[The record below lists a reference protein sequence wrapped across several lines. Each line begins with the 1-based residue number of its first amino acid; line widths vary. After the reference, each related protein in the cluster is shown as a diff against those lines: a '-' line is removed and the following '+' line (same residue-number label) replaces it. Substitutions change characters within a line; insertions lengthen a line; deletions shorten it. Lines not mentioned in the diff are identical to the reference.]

1 MLKKK
6 GWLLAGASAL
16 VITLGGISHRKKG
29 LVYRHPS
36 FFKIKPI
43 KQFSDILYL
52 LF

>member
-36 FFKIKPI
+36 F
-43 KQFSDILYL
+43 LR
-52 LF
+52 